1 MLAMERL
8 PLSQTSQFPHCY
20 PLGSPTVQ
28 SPRAGMPAGHFL
40 PGLPSPPALHHTGSK
55 HISTTAARL
64 GSPHATS
71 SMQAAGYFPP
81 YDTTGLFSHPAL
93 LYSPTVG
100 IPSPMIPPS
109 SQDRHSPSSA
119 EGGVLASLVAGQAT
133 STVGA
138 GSSSENSTVD
148 AASPRES
155 SSSAQGMCG
164 WLLEQLIVGR
174 IVLGPC
180 RNVHSTLI
188 VV

>member
-55 HISTTAARL
+55 HISTVTPSRL
-64 GSPHATS
+64 GSPHATPS
-71 SMQAAGYFPP
+71 SMQGYLPP
-81 YDTTGLFSHPAL
+81 YDTTGLLSHPAL
-93 LYSPTVG
+93 LYSPTAG

-109 SQDRHSPSSA
+109 SQDRRSPSST
-119 EGGVLASLVAGQAT
+119 EGGVLANLVAGQVT

-148 AASPRES
+148 AASPRETS
-155 SSSAQGMCG
+155 TSAQGMCG
-164 WLLEQLIVGR
+164 YQNRLNVGR
-174 IVLGPC
+174 IVLALC
-180 RNVHSTLI
+180 CNIH
-188 VV
+188 